1 MENRLR
7 AARTAR
13 RLTQRQLAARVGTTL
28 QQISRLERGERRL
41 TLDWVHRLATALDC
55 PELELLGGGVTP
67 TAPIMV
73 RGAVEA
79 DAWHAQPE
87 WPGDRWYPVPVPAD
101 RRFAEVARFGL
112 VVRGGAMNRR
122 YPDGSILICVGL
134 ERLASPPAPGHRVIC
149 HRRRPADGRLEV
161 TARDLRH
168 HDGRTWLWFDSTA
181 PEHQQ
186 PIPLDQAAIVALVTG
201 SFSFESVP

>member
-7 AARTAR
+7 AARATR
-13 RLTQRQLAARVGTTL
+13 RLTQHQLAARVGTTL

-41 TLDWVHRLATALDC
+41 TLDWVRGLAAALDC
-55 PELELLGGGVTP
+55 PELELLGGEVAP

-79 DAWHAQPE
+79 DAWHALPE
-87 WPGDRWYPVPVPAD
+87 WPGERWYPVPVPAD

-122 YPDGSILICVGL
+122 YPEGSILICVAAL
-134 ERLASPPAPGHRVIC
+134 ERQAAVPGQRVIC
-149 HRRRPADGRLEV
+149 HRRRPADDLFEV
-161 TARDLRH
+161 TARELRH
-168 HDGRTWLWFDSTA
+168 HAGQTWLWFDSTA

-186 PIPLDQAAIVALVTG
+186 PIPADHAEIVALVIG
-201 SFSFESVP
+201 SFTFESMP

>member
-41 TLDWVHRLATALDC
+41 TLDWVRGLAAALDC
-55 PELELLGGGVTP
+55 PELELLGGEVAP

-79 DAWHAQPE
+79 DAWHALPE
-87 WPGDRWYPVPVPAD
+87 WPREQWYPVPVPED
-101 RRFAEVARFGL
+101 RRFAEVVRFGL

-122 YPDGSILICVGL
+122 YPEGSILICVAAL
-134 ERLASPPAPGHRVIC
+134 EQQAAVPGQRVIC
-149 HRRRPADGRLEV
+149 HRRRPADGRLEITV
-161 TARDLRH
+161 RELRRY
-168 HDGRTWLWFDSTA
+168 DGRTWLWFDSTA
-181 PEHQQ
+181 PEYQQ
-186 PIPLDQAAIVALVTG
+186 PIPLDQVAVVALVTG
-201 SFSFESVP
+201 SFTFESVP